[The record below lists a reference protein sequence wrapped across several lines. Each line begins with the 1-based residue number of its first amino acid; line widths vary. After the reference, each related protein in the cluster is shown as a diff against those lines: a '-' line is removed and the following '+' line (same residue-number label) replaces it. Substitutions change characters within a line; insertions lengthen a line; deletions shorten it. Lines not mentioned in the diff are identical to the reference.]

1 MTTCLT
7 VNIIFIGEFLP
18 FRNMSI
24 PAGADVNMKEIAA
37 IIKFPGDN
45 HFN

>member
-7 VNIIFIGEFLP
+7 VNIIFIGEFPP
-18 FRNMSI
+18 FRNVSI
-24 PAGADVNMKEIAA
+24 PADVNMKEIAA

-45 HFN
+45 YFN